1 MNDSKQARKGKY
13 LVSYSISDNRGK
25 GGKVIF
31 SVMATMN
38 NTPPNFWQRV
48 ICRVAKLNIYKDKES
63 LSLVQQIWATRTYIV
78 LFVLSVLILLIF
90 TGISAQT
97 HVVTVSS
104 PSVTTFEQLSIDYP
118 LTLSCPCSQSSIP
131 YNRFLA
137 FNPEYHQVCSSRF
150 VSDEWI
156 LSLFSMTMS
165 NNYLLDFRLISS
177 SQFQML
183 ALFCRTANITV
194 LDAIEQFLSSEMIS
208 SNTLF
213 RPNFDI
219 QMATLVEQLRSTISV
234 GFNRTNRLLLLS
246 MAQNLIF
253 SSLRT
258 NFYVQNTPGSNRFV
272 TYLTTYANYVD
283 EYNISAETPSP
294 SDTCRCLDTFDC
306 KSSSGI
312 FNWSRA
318 GSIIPDQTFWS
329 YPPPLFFVSGMQ
341 AGCIPQAALLSST
354 LECFFNNT
362 CLTLVLSSIGVPIGV
377 TPLNPTNGF
386 SNYKPNTLISDIVNN
401 VMIESLHNT
410 TDFRGY
416 FEACAPQICS
426 YSYPQRF
433 SLIYM
438 ITTIISLIGGLSV
451 AIRILSSFI
460 INFLIKKKQSEI
472 IEGTDESKPEVNQ
485 NKSSEFTFLALNRFL
500 FFSSY

>member
-1 MNDSKQARKGKY
+1 MNDSKSARKEKY
-13 LVSYSISDNRGK
+13 LISYSISDNWK
-25 GGKVIF
+25 KCGKVIF
-31 SVMATMN
+31 SVMVTMN
-38 NTPPNFWQRV
+38 NTPSNFWQRV
-48 ICRVAKLNIYKDKES
+48 IGRVAKLNVYKDKES
-63 LSLVQQIWATRTYIV
+63 LFIVQQIWATRIYVV
-78 LFVLSVLILLIF
+78 LFVLSVLIVLIF
-90 TGISAQT
+90 NGISAQT
-97 HVVTVSS
+97 HFVTVSS

-118 LTLSCPCSQSSIP
+118 LTLTCPCSQSSIL
-131 YNRFLA
+131 YKRFLA

-156 LSLFSMTMS
+156 LSLFSKTMS

-183 ALFCRTANITV
+183 ALFCRTANIMV

-213 RPNFDI
+213 RATFDI
-219 QMATLVEQLRSTISV
+219 QMATLVEQLQSTIRV
-234 GFNRTNRLLLLS
+234 GFNRTNRFLLLS

-258 NFYVQNTPGSNRFV
+258 NFYMQNTPGSNRFV
-272 TYLTTYANYVD
+272 TYFATYANYVG
-283 EYNISAETPSP
+283 EYNISSETLNP
-294 SDTCRCLDTFDC
+294 SDTCNCLNTFDC

-329 YPPPLFFVSGMQ
+329 YLPPLFFVSGMQ
-341 AGCIPQAALLSST
+341 AGCIPQASLLSST

-362 CLTLVLSSIGVPIGV
+362 CLTLVLSSVDVPISV
-377 TPLNPTNGF
+377 TPLNATSGF

-416 FEACAPQICS
+416 FEACGPKICS

-433 SLIYM
+433 GLIYM
-438 ITTIISLIGGLSV
+438 IISMISLTGGLSV
-451 AIRILSSFI
+451 AMRILSPFI
-460 INFLIKKKQSEI
+460 VKFLIKKKQSEI
-472 IEGTDESKPEVNQ
+472 NERTDELKPEVNQ
-485 NKSSEFTFLALNRFL
+485 SKSGEFAFLALNRF
-500 FFSSY
+500 FFSSF